1 MMEAAGSYIEIK
13 VKAAPDL
20 QEIFIAELAEN
31 GFDHFVEE
39 DDHVS
44 AFTAHDHYLAVK
56 EQVDEIILKYG
67 IEVISR
73 KEIKNDTNWNSKW
86 EENFD
91 PVMVDDDI
99 YVRALFHPSMPG
111 VKHEIL
117 IQPKMS
123 FGTGHHETTQLML
136 RLMLE
141 LDFKE
146 AACLDM
152 GTGTGVLAILA
163 SRLGASYIAA
173 VDYDE
178 WCILN
183 ASENFELNNIHGIHL
198 FKNDIAFIQDHQF
211 LASWNQFEKHIILS
225 NITRNYNMENLPSYG
240 NISNPGDVI
249 ILSGFYESDLEDLK
263 EKALNSG
270 LIYVKS
276 KVKNSWCAAVFKR
289 PR

>member
-13 VKAAPDL
+13 VKAAPEM

-31 GFDHFVEE
+31 GFDHFVEG

-44 AFTAHDHYLAVK
+44 AFATFDHYLKVK
-56 EQVDEIILKYG
+56 ELVDEIILKYG
-67 IEVISR
+67 IEVISQ
-73 KEIKNDTNWNSKW
+73 KEIKNDINWNSKW
-86 EENFD
+86 EENFE

-111 VKHEIL
+111 IKHEIL

-136 RLMLE
+136 TLMLE
-141 LDFKE
+141 LDFKD

-173 VDYDE
+173 VDYDQ

-183 ASENFELNNIHGIHL
+183 ASENFELNDISNIQL
-198 FKNDIAFIQDHQF
+198 FKNDIAFISDEHF
-211 LASWNQFEKHIILS
+211 NSTWKTYDKHVILS
-225 NITRNYNMENLPSYG
+225 NITRNYNMENLPAYG

-270 LIYVKS
+270 LNYVKS